1 MVEGSKKPP
10 DTDFYQQRL
19 KAWQPILT
27 PKWVV
32 ATFLIIGV
40 VFIPIGFVLKGASDS
55 VVEKIVQ
62 YGGDGAQD
70 EGNSACML
78 GNPGSHRTCT
88 VSFEAPDDM
97 DAPIYVYYQ
106 LEDFYQNHRN
116 YVKSRDDNQL
126 KGEIVSR
133 GSLDDCEPLINSPTD
148 PNKVLHPCGLIA
160 NSFFNDTF
168 ELLGGMN
175 MDETGIAWQSDI
187 DEKFKRVSDSV
198 QAQYASSVQFIHETY
213 PTIPASKGVED
224 EHFIVWMRTAA
235 LPTFRKLYGKI
246 ETDIGKGDTVSF
258 NVTSRFN
265 VKDFKGK
272 KYLVVSTTSWLGGKN
287 SFLGW
292 AYIIVGIVCVV
303 LALVFG
309 VKEWSTGRDLGD
321 PQFLTWNN

>member
-1 MVEGSKKPP
+1 MVAGSKRPP
-10 DTDFYQQRL
+10 DTPFYQQRL

-32 ATFLIIGV
+32 ATFLVVGV
-40 VFIPIGFVLKGASDS
+40 IFIPTGFILKGASDS
-55 VVEKIVQ
+55 VVELTSQ
-62 YGGDGAQD
+62 YDGEGAAD

-78 GNPGSHRTCT
+78 GNPGTERSCL
-88 VSFEAPDDM
+88 VSMDVTKDM
-97 DAPIYVYYQ
+97 DPPIYVYYQ
-106 LEDFYQNHRN
+106 LEDFYQNHRR

-133 GSLDDCEPLINSPTD
+133 GSLDDCDPLIDSRSD

-168 ELLGGMN
+168 TLQGGRTMYE
-175 MDETGIAWQSDI
+175 DDIAWESDRE
-187 DEKFKRVSDSV
+187 DKFKRVPDAV

-235 LPTFRKLYGKI
+235 LPTFRKLYGRI
-246 ETDIGKGDTVSF
+246 EDRVAAGSTLTF
-258 NVTSRFN
+258 NITSRFN

-272 KYLVVSTTSWLGGKN
+272 KSLVVSTTSWLGGKN
-287 SFLGW
+287 PFLGW
-292 AYIIVGIVCVV
+292 AYIVVGILCVV
-303 LALVFG
+303 LALVFA
-309 VKEWSTGRDLGD
+309 VKEAVAGRDLGD
-321 PQFLTWNN
+321 PSYLTWN